1 MFSLTKTGTW
11 RRPSWTAMVCPIIC
25 GKITLARDQVFRT
38 LRSLRLFMSSMRP
51 SRRASTNGPFL
62 MERLIYRL
70 LTPSVPTADDQ
81 IVALVLLDA
90 GAQAHGRTSPLGLR
104 RHAGRLLA
112 LATAVRMVARVHR
125 RSAHLGPSTHVARTA
140 GLADLLVLMV
150 EVAHLADGRHAL
162 DAHPAHLARRQ
173 ADGGE
178 VALLGKQLG
187 AAAGAPHD
195 LPAATGDQL
204 DVVDLGA
211 ERDAAHGQRI
221 ADPGLDVGSAGDAV
235 ADLQAVRQ
243 QHVALV
249 AVGVVQQAD
258 ASGAVRVVLDRR
270 DPRRHAVLLA
280 LPVDH
285 AIEPLVAAPLVAN
298 GQLALAVA
306 TGAAHEL
313 LGERLVRSVGGD
325 LLERR
330 AGHLAKPGRRRS
342 IVAKWH
348 RHTASKSSILSPA
361 AIVTMA
367 FFQPGT
373 TPSVLRPRRFCLERT
388 LTTRTSRTVTL
399 NSASTAA
406 LMRNLFASRATANV

>member
-11 RRPSWTAMVCPIIC
+11 RRPSWTAIVCPIIC

-62 MERLIYRL
+62 MERLISRL

-90 GAQAHGRTSPLGLR
+90 GAQAHGRASPLGLR

-125 RSAHLGPSTHVARTA
+125 RATHLRPTAHVARAT
-140 GLADLLVLMV
+140 GLADLLVLV
-150 EVAHLADGRHAL
+150 IEVAHLADGRHAL
-162 DAHPAHLARRQ
+162 DAHAAHLVRRQ
-173 ADGGE
+173 TDGGE
-178 VALLGKQLG
+178 APLFGEQLRAASG
-187 AAAGAPHD
+187 AAHD
-195 LPAATGDQL
+195 LPAAAGDQL

-211 ERDAAHGQRI
+211 ERDAAHRQRV
-221 ADPGLDVGSAGDAV
+221 ANPGLDVGTRCDPV
-235 ADLQAVRQ
+235 ADVQAVRQ
-243 QHVALV
+243 EHVALL
-249 AVGVVQQAD
+249 AIGVVQEAD
-258 ASGAVRVVLDRR
+258 ARRAVRVVLDGG
-270 DPRRHAVLLA
+270 DPCRHAVLVA
-280 LPVDH
+280 LPVDDPVQ
-285 AIEPLVAAPLVAN
+285 PLVAAALVAHR
-298 GQLALAVA
+298 QLALAVA

-313 LGERLVRSVGGD
+313 LGERLVRRVRGD

-330 AGHLAKPGRRRS
+330 AGHLAQAGRRGS
-342 IVAKWH
+342 VVAKWH
-348 RHTASKSSILSPA
+348 RQTASKSSILSPG
-361 AIVTMA
+361 AIDTMA

-373 TPSVLRPRRFCLERT
+373 VPIVLRPRRFCLDWT

-406 LMRNLFASRATANV
+406 LMRNLFA